1 MAAELDE
8 FTKKIMF
15 EGSTYSDTRDRPLLE
30 KDLESI
36 ISKATLVANTSS
48 TRKERK
54 KGIINEC
61 CAAKKALKV
70 RVLTHVYM
78 YTCRYTGS
86 LIRTDEIY

>member
-15 EGSTYSDTRDRPLLE
+15 EDSTYSDARDRPLLE

-36 ISKATLVANTSS
+36 ISRSTLVANSSS

-61 CAAKKALKV
+61 RAANQALKV
-70 RVLTHVYM
+70 RVLTHLGKL
-78 YTCRYTGS
+78 THS
-86 LIRTDEIY
+86 N